1 MKYTWSVNQI
11 DCKPQE
17 SEFADV
23 VVSVHWQLTAT
34 EDTYT
39 SSVVGAV
46 DLVAY
51 NGKDLFIA
59 YKDLTEEIVLA
70 WVQDKLGENEIGNLK
85 TYLADLIKNQK
96 TPQIVTYNLPW
107 LNT

>member
-1 MKYTWSVNQI
+1 MEYAWAINQI

-17 SEFADV
+17 NQFSDV
-23 VVSVHWQLTAT
+23 AVSVHWQLTAT